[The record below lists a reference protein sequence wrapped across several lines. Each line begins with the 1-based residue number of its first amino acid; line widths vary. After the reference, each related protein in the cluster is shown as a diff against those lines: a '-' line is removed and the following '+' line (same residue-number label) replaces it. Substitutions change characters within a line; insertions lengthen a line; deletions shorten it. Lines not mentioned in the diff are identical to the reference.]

1 MTKPELGIYDVIDR
15 HQMADFPLAA
25 DVYDEHIRGA
35 VGGGFGFVDHHV
47 VSFDPPVGYIV
58 G

>member
-35 VGGGFGFVDHHV
+35 QQAEQM
-47 VSFDPPVGYIV
+47 GYKYYFSIEHQASTR
-58 G
+58 